1 MRAAILVAGLLGG
14 LALTACSERI
24 KGIDRHVPASGS
36 AVTYDCD
43 NGKSLRATFQGQ
55 ESVTVETEGEE
66 KQLRG
71 VLSEQGAK
79 YKTGTTIF
87 HVEGDAAEFV
97 DDAGTIHCIV
107 RPA

>member
-1 MRAAILVAGLLGG
+1 MAGLLGG
-14 LALTACSERI
+14 LALAACGDRI
-24 KGIDRHVPASGS
+24 EGMDRHVPASGS
-36 AVTYDCD
+36 TVTYDCD

-55 ESVTVETEGEE
+55 EWVTVETEGEE
-66 KQLRG
+66 SQLQG

-87 HVEGDAAEFV
+87 QVDGDAAVFE
-97 DDAGTIHCIV
+97 DDAGTVHCIV